1 MLAKVK
7 EDGNAMQMG
16 EFYTEEE
23 KREMFEP
30 EEDEQTR
37 KQKG

>member
-1 MLAKVK
+1 MLTKVK
-7 EDGNAMQMG
+7 EDGNTIQMG

-30 EEDEQTR
+30 EED
-37 KQKG
+37 K